1 MEVAAAKFMGSRN
14 LFLRAFLLVALS
26 AVLGT
31 NALAQST
38 ASISGTVSDATGAV
52 VVNAKVV
59 ATNQGTGVESAT
71 QTDTAGAYLFPS
83 LPIGIYRIQVIAP
96 GFQSAIISNL
106 KLEVATAVTQNVQLS
121 IGQAAEKIEIMAD
134 AALVDTA
141 TTSMSQVINDK
152 TVQEIPLNGR
162 HFTDLS
168 LLTPGTV
175 TPPAN
180 GFLSAPLR
188 GQGSFGINTAGQR
201 EDTTNWLVNGINLND
216 NVQNQITFQPPIDTL
231 AEYKIDNSSFPA
243 EYGRNSG
250 AIVNLATRSG
260 SNEYHGE
267 LFEFFRNNA
276 LDARNFFN
284 PVLTSTGAPNPQAA
298 FKRNDFG
305 ASFGGPIKKNKVF
318 FFLAY
323 EGLRQHQSLTVT
335 SNRVPSQN
343 ERAAVTS
350 QAIQKIV
357 AIIPAANLV
366 GSGTAGDPATFNA
379 FTGGA
384 LANVSLNQGS
394 ADLDVALSSKDRI
407 HAYYVVQKDLRQE
420 PTAGGAIGANLPG
433 FGDTRDGF
441 RHLAT
446 FSEDHFFG
454 PSLTNTVRLGFNR
467 IHLTFTPNALLDPA
481 AFNITMPAGAPV
493 ASGLPFINIGGALG
507 FAGPTNEPQGRGD
520 TTAVLND
527 TLSWL
532 RGRHTFSFGGEIRRA
547 YNNNIALNIGSF
559 TFNQTSSGT
568 AMQNF
573 LNDSASVFTVQL
585 GSGNDKILQP
595 SYDAFAQDSFKWRP
609 NFTINLGLRYAWN
622 SSPSETT
629 GHFTQFDPATGTLV
643 PASQPYHTN
652 NKNFQPRV
660 GFAWDPFKNGKTSV
674 RAAYAVLTQDPT
686 TNIVVG
692 LSGNPPF
699 AIPISI
705 SSGSIAVEN
714 PGNSLGA
721 TSLGPAAIN
730 QNFND
735 MYSQDWNLTVER
747 QVTSSMGVSIAYV
760 GMKATHLQLNQ
771 NINQPLVTNGIYG
784 STRPF
789 PTLLAT
795 SPVLPSQCTAPHPA
809 CTFGNINQVNS
820 NGNSN
825 YNALWVTLDRH
836 FSHGLQFLSS
846 YTFSKSLDY
855 NSLSTGE
862 TYVLQN
868 AYNPRGDYGP
878 SEFDVRHR
886 FVVSGFYQLPFKANR
901 LVGGWEVGTV
911 VQAQTGNPLNPT
923 VAINPGVSLTVRPDV
938 IGPIQVTGD
947 PAGWFGTG
955 AQFAAEFA
963 TPCVGTTCHPGSL
976 SRDAI
981 TGPGFVN
988 TDFSVIKNTKLTE
1001 KFNLQFRGE
1010 MFDIF
1015 NHPNFGNPG
1024 LTFTPTSTT
1033 FGKIT
1038 STRFPTGD
1046 FGSARQIQ
1054 FALKLLF

>member
-1 MEVAAAKFMGSRN
+1 MPTLASEPGRSPGDSSRFDTPKAVHRAVNCARVSISTWRNSIMAIEWKGSSLARKV
-14 LFLRAFLLVALS
+14 FLRLFLLVMFLTAFGG
-26 AVLGT
+26 A
-31 NALAQST
+31 ALAQSS
-38 ASISGTVSDATGAV
+38 AALGGTVTDATGAV
-52 VVNAKVV
+52 VPNAQVMV
-59 ATNQGTGVESAT
+59 TNQATGVASAT
-71 QTDTAGAYLFPS
+71 QTDTTGAYLFPA
-83 LPIGIYRIQVIAP
+83 LPIGIYRIEVSASS
-96 GFQSAIISNL
+96 FQTAVISNL
-106 KLEVATAVTQNVQLS
+106 KLDVATTVTQNIQLK
-121 IGQAAEKIEIMAD
+121 IGAAAEKIEISAD
-134 AALVDTA
+134 TALVDT
-141 TTSMSQVINDK
+141 TTTGVGQVINDK

-168 LLTPGTV
+168 LLTPGTL

-216 NVQNQITFQPPIDTL
+216 NVQNQLTFQPPIDTL
-231 AEYKIDNSSFPA
+231 AEYKIDNSAFPA

-260 SNEYHGE
+260 ANQYHGE
-267 LFEFFRNNA
+267 LFEFFRNND

-747 QVTSSMGVSIAYV
+747 KLTSSVGVSIAYV

-836 FSHGLQFLSS
+836 FSHGLQFMSS

-878 SEFDVRHR
+878 SEFDVLHR

-901 LVGGWEVGTV
+901 LVGVWEVGTV

-947 PAGWFGTG
+947 PAGGFGTG
-955 AQFAAEFA
+955 AQFAAELA
-963 TPCVGTTCHPGSL
+963 LPWVGTPS
-976 SRDAI
+976 I
-981 TGPGFVN
+981 
-988 TDFSVIKNTKLTE
+988 
-1001 KFNLQFRGE
+1001 
-1010 MFDIF
+1010 
-1015 NHPNFGNPG
+1015 
-1024 LTFTPTSTT
+1024 
-1033 FGKIT
+1033 
-1038 STRFPTGD
+1038 
-1046 FGSARQIQ
+1046 
-1054 FALKLLF
+1054 